1 MKPALAVLN
10 KISGVALTRYI
21 SKKAIQ
27 CTGTCFQYLY
37 PVSYK
42 LKLILAFAAIYLIWG
57 STFFGVQLAL
67 KSFPPFLLSAL
78 RLIIA
83 GVALTVYC
91 VFTRQKA
98 PSLIDIGRHAVAG
111 WVIFIGGVMFV
122 VWAQQFISS
131 SLASSVITTP
141 FWFIILDRPQWKF
154 YFSSKW
160 ILGGLLLS
168 LAGVIVLMAFKQPTR
183 SGSESETMQTI
194 AILAMITGSFLW
206 VAGSLYMRYRP
217 SNTSIYVNT
226 AIQLSSAGIVCL
238 LLSYVTTDFDK
249 FSMENVTPGSVFAL
263 VYLAIV
269 SSLITFL
276 AFQWLIRVQPPA
288 VVSTYAYV
296 NPLVATLLGW
306 LLASEHISFAQ
317 IAALVIIL
325 TGVLFVNIP
334 RYKASA

>member
-1 MKPALAVLN
+1 
-10 KISGVALTRYI
+10 
-21 SKKAIQ
+21 
-27 CTGTCFQYLY
+27 
-37 PVSYK
+37 VSYR

-78 RLIIA
+78 RLILA
-83 GVALTVYC
+83 GMALTLYC
-91 VFTRQKA
+91 VFTRQRPPLLA
-98 PSLIDIGRHAVAG
+98 DVGRHVVAG
-111 WVIFIGGVMFV
+111 LVIFIGGVMFV
-122 VWAQQFISS
+122 VWAQQFLSS

-141 FWFIILDRPQWKF
+141 FWFILLDKPQWKF

-160 ILGGLLLS
+160 IVGGLLLS
-168 LAGVIVLMAFKQPTR
+168 LAGVIILMSFKQQAGT
-183 SGSESETMQTI
+183 GNDDEGMQAI
-194 AILAMITGSFLW
+194 AILAMMMGSFLW
-206 VAGSLYMRYRP
+206 VAGSLFLKYRP
-217 SNTSIYVNT
+217 SRTSIYVNT
-226 AIQLSSAGIVCL
+226 AIQLLSAGVVCL
-238 LLSYVTTDFDK
+238 LISYATTDIDQ
-249 FSMENVTPGSVFAL
+249 FSTENVLPGAIYAL

-306 LLASEHISFAQ
+306 LLANEHISFAQ
-317 IAALVIIL
+317 IAALVVIL

-334 RYKASA
+334 RYMTSL